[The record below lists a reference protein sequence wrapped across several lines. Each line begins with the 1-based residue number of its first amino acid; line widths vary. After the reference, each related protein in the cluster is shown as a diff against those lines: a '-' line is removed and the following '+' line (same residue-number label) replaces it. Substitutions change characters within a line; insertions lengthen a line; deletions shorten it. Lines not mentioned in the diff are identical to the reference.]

1 MSQSECRE
9 VLEANP
15 KQWVSPYLVQRWLVR
30 DGTRINSN
38 TIRGNLRKLAK
49 SWADIEV
56 RAAPEICPTA
66 KEYRYVPRRT
76 TTLK

>member
-15 KQWVSPYLVQRWLVR
+15 RQWVSSYFIHRWLAR

-38 TIRGNLRKLAK
+38 TIGGNLKKLAK

-56 RAAPEICPTA
+56 RLNPKLSPTA
-66 KEYRYVPRRT
+66 KEYRHVPRRT
-76 TTLK
+76 ATLK